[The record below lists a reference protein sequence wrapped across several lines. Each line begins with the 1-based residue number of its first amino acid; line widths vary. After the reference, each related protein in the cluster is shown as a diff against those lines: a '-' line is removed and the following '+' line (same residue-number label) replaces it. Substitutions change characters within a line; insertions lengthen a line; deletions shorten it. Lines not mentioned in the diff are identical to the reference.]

1 MKVGVI
7 GLGSMGLGAAVSAV
21 RAGLDVMGIDLNP
34 EARSR
39 FSDAGGQSSDQL
51 TDLCGADVVMVF
63 VVNAQQ
69 ASDVLQPVLIESLAP
84 DACVVNCVTLA
95 PNKALALADR
105 VEKYGRLYLDAPVS
119 GGAVRA
125 MQGEMSVMAAGVP
138 AAFERAQPVLDAVAG
153 KVFELGDRP
162 GPGSRMKTVN
172 QLLAG
177 VHIAAAAEAMALAAQ
192 MDMDMHQVLD
202 VIKDCAGTSWM
213 FENRGPHIAE
223 GDYRPRSMVDIFV
236 KDLGIVS
243 EATDCLDSLPMT
255 TTALELFSKASAQG
269 MGKMDDSAVALLL
282 ARRAGCQ
289 LPGDPEGQ
297 S

>member
-1 MKVGVI
+1 
-7 GLGSMGLGAAVSAV
+7 
-21 RAGLDVMGIDLNP
+21 
-34 EARSR
+34 
-39 FSDAGGQSSDQL
+39 
-51 TDLCGADVVMVF
+51 
-63 VVNAQQ
+63 
-69 ASDVLQPVLIESLAP
+69 
-84 DACVVNCVTLA
+84 
-95 PNKALALADR
+95 
-105 VEKYGRLYLDAPVS
+105 
-119 GGAVRA
+119 
-125 MQGEMSVMAAGVP
+125 
-138 AAFERAQPVLDAVAG
+138 
-153 KVFELGDRP
+153 
-162 GPGSRMKTVN
+162 
-172 QLLAG
+172 
-177 VHIAAAAEAMALAAQ
+177 
-192 MDMDMHQVLD
+192 VLD